1 MFGNVEVISYLTFFL
16 VFIEGVVSFFSPCVI
31 PLLPIYLSYLAG
43 NTGQR
48 ALDGSKVYERKT
60 VLLNTVF
67 FVGGISVA
75 FFILGLA
82 FTALG
87 TFFQAYQLLFSRI
100 GGILIVLLGLFQ
112 LGCFSLP
119 FLQRQR
125 KLDLNLNVKKINIG
139 IAFLLGF
146 TFSFAWTPCVGP
158 ALASVL
164 ILASSA
170 QSAWI
175 GHILVAVYAIGFVI
189 PFLLLGLFTTKAL
202 NLLKQKQKLLY
213 YITKAGGILL
223 IIIGIMTFTGWM
235 NGVTGYLSTPN
246 APGNQTQQQVPAAQ
260 GQKEQAKK
268 LKAFDFTLQD
278 QYGKVHTLS
287 DYKGKVVFLNF
298 WATWCPPCKEEMP
311 HIEELYK
318 KYGLNV
324 ADVVVLGVANPKTE
338 KNPRGQDL
346 TVPEIK
352 QFLTDNQY
360 TFPVVFDETGTVF
373 RDYAIRA
380 FPTTFMIDRDGNVF
394 GYISGSLSKEMMENI
409 VEQTLQGKKEE

>member
-1 MFGNVEVISYLTFFL
+1 MFGNVEVINYLTFIF
-16 VFIEGVVSFFSPCVI
+16 VFIEGVLSFFSPCVI

-43 NTGQR
+43 NTGQS
-48 ALDGSKVYERKT
+48 ASDGSKVYERKT
-60 VLLNTVF
+60 ILLHTVF
-67 FVGGISVA
+67 FIGGISVA

-87 TFFQAYQLLFSRI
+87 SFFQDYQLLFSRI
-100 GGILIVLLGLFQ
+100 GGGLIVLLGLFQ

-125 KLDLNLNVKKINIG
+125 KLDLNLNLKKINVG

-170 QSAWI
+170 QSAWL
-175 GHILVAVYAIGFVI
+175 GNILVAVYAIGFVI

-202 NLLKQKQKLLY
+202 NLLKQKQKIFFY
-213 YITKAGGILL
+213 VTKAGGVLL
-223 IIIGIMTFTGWM
+223 IVLGVMTFTGWM
-235 NGVTGYLSTPN
+235 NGVTGYLSTPSTQ
-246 APGNQTQQQVPAAQ
+246 GNRTQQKVAEME
-260 GQKEQAKK
+260 QKEQAKK

-311 HIEELYK
+311 HIEALYK
-318 KYGLNV
+318 KYNLNA
-324 ADVVVLGVANPKTE
+324 ADVIVLGVANPKTE
-338 KNPRGQDL
+338 KNPQGQDSAI
-346 TVPEIK
+346 PDIK
-352 QFLTDNQY
+352 QFLADNQY
-360 TFPVVFDETGTVF
+360 TFPVVFDETGAVF

-380 FPTTFMIDRDGNVF
+380 FPTTFMIDRDGNIF
-394 GYISGSLSKEMMENI
+394 GYVSGGLSKEMMENI
-409 VEQTLQGKKEE
+409 VMQTLEGKKAE

>member
-1 MFGNVEVISYLTFFL
+1 MFGNVEVINYLTFIF
-16 VFIEGVVSFFSPCVI
+16 VFIEGVLSFFSPCVI

-43 NTGQR
+43 NTGQS
-48 ALDGSKVYERKT
+48 ASDGSKVYERKT
-60 VLLNTVF
+60 ILLHTVF
-67 FVGGISVA
+67 FIGGISVA

-87 TFFQAYQLLFSRI
+87 SFFQDYQLLFSRI
-100 GGILIVLLGLFQ
+100 GGGLIVLLGLFQ

-125 KLDLNLNVKKINIG
+125 KLDLNLNLKKINVG

-170 QSAWI
+170 QSAWL
-175 GHILVAVYAIGFVI
+175 GNILVAVYAIGFVI

-202 NLLKQKQKLLY
+202 NFLKQKQKIFY
-213 YITKAGGILL
+213 YVTKAGGALL
-223 IIIGIMTFTGWM
+223 IMIGIMTFTGWM
-235 NGVTGYLSTPN
+235 NGVTGYLSTPST
-246 APGNQTQQQVPAAQ
+246 PGNRPQQQVAETE
-260 GQKEQAKK
+260 QKEQTKK

-311 HIEELYK
+311 HIEALYK
-318 KYGLNV
+318 KYNFNA

-346 TVPEIK
+346 AVSDIK
-352 QFLTDNQY
+352 QFLADNQY
-360 TFPVVFDETGTVF
+360 TFPVVFDDTGTVF
-373 RDYAIRA
+373 GDYAIRA
-380 FPTTFMIDRDGNVF
+380 FPTTFMIDRDGNIF
-394 GYISGSLSKEMMENI
+394 GYVSGSLSKEMMENI
-409 VEQTLQGKKEE
+409 VVQTLQEKKAE